1 MTTKD
6 TTATIEPASELHS
19 VKVNVPGDIS
29 SAAYFI
35 AAGLM
40 VPGSEI
46 LIKNVGINPTRD
58 GILHVCRAMGA
69 DLTLLNVKEDEG
81 EPVAD
86 LLVRASSL
94 HGTETAAALSRLLLT
109 NCL

>member
-1 MTTKD
+1 MLNLFGAHVTTKD

-46 LIKNVGINPTRD
+46 LIKNVGINLPGTASFMYA
-58 GILHVCRAMGA
+58 GLWVQ
-69 DLTLLNVKEDEG
+69 TLLY
-81 EPVAD
+81 
-86 LLVRASSL
+86 
-94 HGTETAAALSRLLLT
+94 
-109 NCL
+109 